1 MAWTA
6 PKTWESFKKLTAAL
20 LNVHLRDNL
29 IYLKAA
35 IDDIIAQE
43 DWIAPNLLNNWV
55 NYGAIWNPAGYMKDS
70 LGFVHLRGLIK
81 LGTVGQPAF
90 VLPAG
95 YRPSKIL
102 LFPAA
107 SNNAFGDVK
116 IESDG
121 SVKPYV
127 GSNVWFSLE
136 GIIFKAE
143 G

>member
-55 NYGAIWNPAGYMKDS
+55 NHGGGFSPAGYMKDS
-70 LGFVHLRGLIK
+70 LGFVHLRGLIR
-81 LGTVGQPAF
+81 LGTIGQIAF
-90 VLPAG
+90 TLPAG
-95 YRPSKIL
+95 YRPAYSL
-102 LFPAA
+102 VFVVT
-107 SNNAFGDVK
+107 SNSAFGDVRVVT
-116 IESDG
+116 DG
-121 SVKPYV
+121 GVNPTV